1 MTPEEA
7 MQRLEAL
14 GDLLAT
20 ITQGLAEEEQ
30 AGAGQAGHP
39 ADDDQSVARLC
50 RLTRLMA
57 DIAAEEKLLRLAI
70 DRMAGGGTR
79 PTRNR
84 KPNSRY
90 PAADWTSSSQTAEN
104 GATAKPQNHD
114 GPSLPPDHSHQT
126 LSSTQPDA

>member
-7 MQRLEAL
+7 MRRLEAL

-30 AGAGQAGHP
+30 ACAAGADHP
-39 ADDDQSVARLC
+39 ADDQSLARLC
-50 RLTRLMA
+50 RLTRLMG

-90 PAADWTSSSQTAEN
+90 PAADWTSSSQTADN
-104 GATAKPQNHD
+104 GAEAKPQNHD
-114 GPSLPPDHSHQT
+114 GPSLPPDHSHQP